1 MGGSACLGGTA
12 AAGQANLCGSK
23 LLSVRFRPSTKISG
37 RPVTKFQQKLL
48 ALTGYRGVPRGT
60 GGPSRAM
67 KKYRKRT
74 LAVALPFWPH

>member
-1 MGGSACLGGTA
+1 MAGTA
-12 AAGQANLCGSK
+12 AAGQANPRSPTFLFVC
-23 LLSVRFRPSTKISG
+23 FRPSTKISA